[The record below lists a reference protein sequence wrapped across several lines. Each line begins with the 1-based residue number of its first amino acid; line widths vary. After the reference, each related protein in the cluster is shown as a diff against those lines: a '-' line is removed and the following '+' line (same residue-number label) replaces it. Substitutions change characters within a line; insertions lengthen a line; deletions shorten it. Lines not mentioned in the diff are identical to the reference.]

1 MQKSDVFGVFLWNLG
16 EKMGIYIVTSEK
28 FSTPPSSYE
37 ARIIFPMIGT
47 VMSVGYGKDGNE
59 TCFPNQLYVMDES
72 NAFIQMENWDKTN
85 YLDWYVVLT
94 VYVPPGEESASEMK
108 IQVQSREVHTIP
120 IPQGKTLRSLAN
132 PANSIS

>member
-1 MQKSDVFGVFLWNLG
+1 M
-16 EKMGIYIVTSEK
+16 
-28 FSTPPSSYE
+28 
-37 ARIIFPMIGT
+37 GT
-47 VMSVGYGKDGNE
+47 VISVGYGKNGNE
-59 TCFPNQLYVMDES
+59 NCFPNQLYVMDES

-85 YLDWYVVLT
+85 YLDWYAVLT
-94 VYVPPGEESASEMK
+94 VYLPPGVPPSEMK